1 MDVMESRAKILSLG
15 AKLEPTLRSY
25 MESRFGAD
33 FALSTVGLAGPGGG
47 TPEKPVGL
55 VYAGLAWD
63 GGVASRSYNWL
74 GTRAEI
80 QSRTA
85 KLALN
90 NLRLHLLSLR
100 E

>member
-1 MDVMESRAKILSLG
+1 M
-15 AKLEPTLRSY
+15 
-25 MESRFGAD
+25 
-33 FALSTVGLAGPGGG
+33 STVGLAGPGGG
-47 TPEKPVGL
+47 TPEQPVGL
-55 VYAGLAWD
+55 VYAGLAWE
-63 GGVASRSYNWL
+63 GGVVSRSYNWL

-90 NLRLHLLSLR
+90 NLRLHLLNPK